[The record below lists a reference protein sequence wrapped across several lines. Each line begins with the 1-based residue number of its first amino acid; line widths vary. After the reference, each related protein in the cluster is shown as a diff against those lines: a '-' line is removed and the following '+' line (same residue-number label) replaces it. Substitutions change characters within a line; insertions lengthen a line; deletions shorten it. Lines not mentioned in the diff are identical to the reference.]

1 MLPVWIIDLG
11 GSEVSSKKLQGLLAS
26 LSDSQKPFWHYFHP
40 KDAKPVTDVSSLKAL
55 MESLVADGREC
66 YNGFIKAGYPVNNFQ
81 IAILGAADERLS
93 QTAFAPL
100 PGLLRDYLPKIVS
113 DHANLGVEVTGILF
127 IPSTI
132 NQLDD
137 VREREHAAMLLE
149 DVNMLSN
156 TLGARHYNRVIA
168 YQDVQYKGA
177 RFYPGLSEEE
187 RTELLFQMLS
197 HLFLIGA
204 RSERLFDKMGQESGI
219 FSLGTA
225 SVYYSSEQHKS
236 HELKRLLDKLLGE
249 FKDKENMDEEYALRR
264 VREILDEH
272 AVNPDSVSER
282 LTEGCGSLDV
292 DLKKMLGEADP
303 HPVWDLFRSDLIPSY
318 YKKFLKYTPARLI
331 RFMQSL
337 SYILLKGR
345 SDIIRKNRVN
355 AVTSIKEL
363 LKSAYRKILLD
374 KAARYAT
381 ISQLEAFFKQAK
393 DYLGEQRGKV
403 VLTLR
408 EIVPV
413 PAYLR
418 NDYDKCLTDE
428 ETNKPSAI
436 LDRIKNN
443 LKKEPIVL
451 SVVVRCF
458 LLGILL
464 VFTVIPLLRFLSPH
478 VINLGE
484 IATIEWLWI
493 PVLFFLPLIIEFLF
507 KLRRHFKRIKRLK
520 YRFLAATLLALN
532 KRLSQ
537 FLMEEEGTFYDELA
551 EESEAHL
558 KLLAQFR
565 ELLRSH
571 DVEKGENLIPETKF
585 NQPLIGGSFCGEK
598 LMEDESAMEAEI
610 RVGDETLR
618 LSALEK
624 KDLLTLLK
632 LAFCLP
638 EALSAADLGDGK
650 DVGEHAEG
658 LVTVWDKQFAPQLQI
673 TSADDIGSMLRLL
686 DGTVNLNALVK
697 MAGVNGMLFSKVKD
711 NTAVVRMTNAP
722 SGFAECKI
730 MSDPDT
736 KDYVMYT
743 TWQKLPVG
751 ITAPLVC
758 NCSLDTLPGLS
769 FSDKLSL
776 YYGYYRRKDL
786 AYTLAG
792 SPVSISR
799 EEMDKLDQQIIG
811 G

>member
-40 KDAKPVTDVSSLKAL
+40 EEQKPVTDVSSLKAF
-55 MESLVADGREC
+55 MDALVEDGREC
-66 YNGFIKAGYPVNNFQ
+66 YNGFTKAGYSINNFQ
-81 IAILGAADERLS
+81 IVILGAANERLS

-100 PGLLRDYLPKIVS
+100 PGLIRDYLPKIVS

-137 VREREHAAMLLE
+137 VHERERAAMLLE
-149 DVNMLSN
+149 DVNMLSS
-156 TLGARHYNRVIA
+156 TIGARHFNRVVA

-187 RTELLFQMLS
+187 RTELLFQILS
-197 HLFLIGA
+197 HLFLIGE
-204 RSERLFDKMGQESGI
+204 RSERLFDKVGQESGV
-219 FSLGTA
+219 FSLGAA

-236 HELKRLLDKLLGE
+236 YELKRLLDRLLGE
-249 FKDKENMDEEYALRR
+249 FKDKEN
-264 VREILDEH
+264 
-272 AVNPDSVSER
+272 
-282 LTEGCGSLDV
+282 V

-303 HPVWDLFRSDLIPSY
+303 HPVWDLFRSDLIPAY
-318 YKKFLKYTPARLI
+318 YKKFLKYTPARLV

-337 SYILLKGR
+337 SYVLLKGR
-345 SDIIRKNRVN
+345 SDIIRKNRTH
-355 AVTSIKEL
+355 AVEGIKEL
-363 LKSAYRKILLD
+363 LRSAYRKILLD
-374 KAARYAT
+374 KAVKYAT
-381 ISQLEAFFKQAK
+381 ISQLEAFFERAK
-393 DYLGEQRGKV
+393 EYLGEQRAKV
-403 VLTLR
+403 VLTLQ

-436 LDRIKNN
+436 LDRIKKN

-451 SVVVRCF
+451 SVIVRCF
-458 LLGILL
+458 LFGILL
-464 VFTVIPLLRFLSPH
+464 VFIIIPLLRVLSPY

-493 PVLFFLPLIIEFLF
+493 PVLFFLPLIIEFF
-507 KLRRHFKRIKRLK
+507 IKLRRHFKRIKRLK
-520 YRFLAATLLALN
+520 YRLLAATLLAVN

-537 FLMEEEGTFYDELA
+537 FLMDEEGAFYDELA
-551 EESEAHL
+551 AESDAHL
-558 KLLAQFR
+558 KLLAEFR
-565 ELLRSH
+565 DLLRSQE
-571 DVEKGENLIPETKF
+571 VVKGDELIPETKF
-585 NQPLIGGSFCGEK
+585 NQPLISGSFCGEK
-598 LMEDESAMEAEI
+598 LIEDETATEAEI
-610 RVGDETLR
+610 RVGNETLR

-632 LAFCLP
+632 LAFHLP
-638 EALSAADLGDGK
+638 EALTAADLGDGK
-650 DVGEHAEG
+650 AVVEHAEE

-686 DGTVNLNALVK
+686 DGKVNLNALVK
-697 MAGVNGMLFSKVKD
+697 MAGVNGMLFSKAKD
-711 NTAVVRMTNAP
+711 NAAVVRMTNAP
-722 SGFAECKI
+722 REFADCKM
-730 MSDPDT
+730 MSAPDT

-758 NCSLDTLPGLS
+758 NCSLDTLPDLS

-792 SPVSISR
+792 IPVRISR
-799 EEMDKLDQQIIG
+799 DEMDKLDKQIIG

>member
-1 MLPVWIIDLG
+1 MLPVWMIDLG

-40 KDAKPVTDVSSLKAL
+40 KEAKPVTDEVSLKAL
-55 MESLVADGREC
+55 MDVLVADGREC
-66 YNGFIKAGYPVNNFQ
+66 YNRFIKAGYPVNNFQ
-81 IAILGAADERLS
+81 IVILGAADEKLS

-100 PGLLRDYLPKIVS
+100 PGLIRDYLPRIVS

-137 VREREHAAMLLE
+137 VRERERAAMMLE

-156 TLGARHYNRVIA
+156 TLGARHFNRVVA
-168 YQDVQYKGA
+168 YQDIQYKGV

-187 RTELLFQMLS
+187 RTELLFQILS
-197 HLFLIGA
+197 HLFLVGE
-204 RSERLFDKMGQESGI
+204 RSERLFDKIGQESGI
-219 FSLGTA
+219 FSLGAA

-236 HELKRLLDKLLGE
+236 YELKRLMDKLLAE
-249 FKDKENMDEEYALRR
+249 FKEKENADEDYAFKS
-264 VREILDEH
+264 VREILDEN
-272 AVNPDSVSER
+272 AVSPDSVSKR
-282 LTEGCGSLDV
+282 LSEGCGSLDV

-303 HPVWDLFRSDLIPSY
+303 HPVWDLFRSDLIPAY
-318 YKKFLKYTPARLI
+318 YKKFLKYTPARLT

-337 SYILLKGR
+337 SYVLLKGR
-345 SDIIRKNRVN
+345 ADIIRKNRKN
-355 AVTSIKEL
+355 AVSGIKNL
-363 LKSAYRKILLD
+363 LRSAYRKILLD
-374 KAARYAT
+374 NAAKYAT

-393 DYLGEQRGKV
+393 DYLGEQRAKV
-403 VLTLR
+403 VLTLL

-413 PAYLR
+413 PEYLR
-418 NDYDKCLTDE
+418 HDYDKCLLDE
-428 ETNKPSAI
+428 EGNKPSAI
-436 LDRIKNN
+436 MDKIRKN

-464 VFTVIPLLRFLSPH
+464 VFTIIPLLRVLSPK

-484 IATIEWLWI
+484 IATIECLWI
-493 PVLFFLPLIIEFLF
+493 PVIFFLPLIIAFF
-507 KLRRHFKRIKRLK
+507 IKLRRHFKRIKRLK
-520 YRFLAATLLALN
+520 YRLLAATLLAIN
-532 KRLSQ
+532 KRLSK
-537 FLMEEEGTFYDELA
+537 FLMDEEGAFYDELA
-551 EESEAHL
+551 TESAAQLE
-558 KLLAQFR
+558 LLAKFR
-565 ELLRSH
+565 ELLHAH
-571 DVEKGENLIPETKF
+571 DVNKGELLIPETKF
-585 NQPLIGGSFCGEK
+585 NQPLVGGSFCGEK
-598 LMEDESAMEAEI
+598 LIEDESATEAEI

-618 LSALEK
+618 LSMLEK

-632 LAFCLP
+632 AAFRLP

-650 DVGEHAEG
+650 AVNGHAEN
-658 LVTVWDKQFAPQLQI
+658 LVNVFDNQFAPELQI

-686 DGTVNLNALVK
+686 DGKVNLEALIK
-697 MAGVNGMLFSKVKD
+697 MAGVNGMLFSKAKD
-711 NTAVVRMTNAP
+711 NPAVVRMTNAP
-722 SGFAECKI
+722 RNFAECK
-730 MSDPDT
+730 MMTEPAT
-736 KDYVMYT
+736 RDYAMYT
-743 TWQKLPVG
+743 TWQKLSVG

-758 NCSLDTLPGLS
+758 NCQLDTLPELS

-792 SPVSISR
+792 SPVRISW
-799 EEMDKLDQQIIG
+799 EEMDTIDKQIIG